1 MSVFPFGNSAATTRI
16 SGADLWLALENGV
29 SGYPSDRRFPQIA
42 GFRFAFDPDLPV
54 GKRITRVTLAD
65 GTPIPADNRTYTV
78 ATVDFMVYSGDGYV
92 DVFRPTEAVIRGPYL
107 DDIVAAI
114 KKDAANGVV
123 TQVPTPDG
131 RITVE

>member
-29 SGYPSDRRFPQIA
+29 SGYPSDRRSPQIA

>member
-1 MSVFPFGNSAATTRI
+1 MHGTPGH
-16 SGADLWLALENGV
+16 
-29 SGYPSDRRFPQIA
+29 PSDGRFPQIA
-42 GFRFAFDPDLPV
+42 GFRFAFDPGLLV

-78 ATVDFMVYSGDGYV
+78 ATVDFMVSGGDGYV
-92 DVFRPTEAVIRGPYL
+92 NVFRPAEAVIRGPYL

-114 KKDAANGVV
+114 KVAAIKKDAANGVV
-123 TQVPTPDG
+123 TQVPAPDG